1 MRIALR
7 LLGLV
12 LLVLCFTSVALL
24 FKPGP
29 AAVAEA
35 MGVSCGD
42 DHSDASSQCSAF
54 DAASVLWTVIWVS
67 FIAGVALRIG
77 ARAKGKGPMVLNL
90 RRR

>member
-12 LLVLCFTSVALL
+12 LLALCGASVVLL
-24 FKPGP
+24 FGPGP
-29 AAVAEA
+29 RQVAEW
-35 MGVSCGD
+35 MGVSCGYND
-42 DHSDASSQCSAF
+42 GPSEQCSAF

-67 FIAGVALRIG
+67 FIAGVVLRIG
-77 ARAKGKGPMVLNL
+77 TRPTGKGPMVLNL

>member
-12 LLVLCFTSVALL
+12 LLALCVTSVVLL

-29 AAVAEA
+29 ATVAEA

-42 DHSDASSQCSAF
+42 HHGDASSQCSAF

-67 FIAGVALRIG
+67 FISGVALRIG
-77 ARAKGKGPMVLNL
+77 TRPKGKGAMVLNL